1 MRNSIV
7 YRPGKKIDFR
17 LTIVLAAAILPAM
30 DSIAVGFDVQ
40 GGGGPRTLTSA
51 VLERLRA
58 DILSTKLVPGQKLHI
73 AGLAKQFSVSLTAVR
88 EALSRL
94 VADGLVQASDQ
105 RGFRVSPVS
114 PADLEDVTRTRIDI
128 EGLALRRSIER
139 GDQAWL
145 GAVEQAFAALSAVPY
160 RHPDDPQTHNEV
172 WIARHRIFHR
182 ALVNACGS
190 QWLLGF
196 RDILHEQSE
205 RYRRLSV
212 RRETGTVRDVEAE
225 HAAILHAVLKRDSDA
240 AVAALTQ
247 HFLTTMHLVELAAPK
262 FSEISETA

>member
-1 MRNSIV
+1 
-7 YRPGKKIDFR
+7 
-17 LTIVLAAAILPAM
+17 M
-30 DSIAVGFDVQ
+30 DSLAVGFDVK

-58 DILSTKLVPGQKLHI
+58 DILSTKLAPGQKLHI
-73 AGLAKQFSVSLTAVR
+73 AGLAKQFSVNLAAVR

-114 PADLEDVTRTRIDI
+114 PADLEDVTHTRIDI

-139 GDQAWL
+139 GDQTWL
-145 GAVEQAFAALSAVPY
+145 ASVESAFVALSAIPY
-160 RHPDDPQTHNEV
+160 RHPDDPTNHNEV
-172 WIARHRIFHR
+172 WIVRHRYFHR

-196 RDILHEQSE
+196 RDVLHEQSE
-205 RYRRLSV
+205 RYRRLSI
-212 RRETGTVRDVEAE
+212 RRETGKSRDVEAE
-225 HAAILHAVLKRDSDA
+225 HAAIVHAVLRRDADA
-240 AVAALTQ
+240 AVVALTQ
-247 HFLTTMHLVELAAPK
+247 HFLTTMHLVELAAPRI
-262 FSEISETA
+262 SGVSETA

>member
-1 MRNSIV
+1 
-7 YRPGKKIDFR
+7 
-17 LTIVLAAAILPAM
+17 M
-30 DSIAVGFDVQ
+30 DSAAFGFDVQ
-40 GGGGPRTLTSA
+40 RGDGPRSLTSA
-51 VLERLRA
+51 VLERLRS

-73 AGLAKQFSVSLTAVR
+73 AGLAKQFSVSLAAVR

-145 GAVEQAFAALSAVPY
+145 NSVESSFAALCAVPQ
-160 RHPDDPQTHNEV
+160 RDPGDPMKHNEV

-182 ALVNACGS
+182 ALVNACMIDAERTYVVRQASDENYLRQLSYIAECMRTHEYGVHFDLAGCDGNAIPS
-190 QWLLGF
+190 PQTNEQCYRYDWRAKLGLP
-196 RDILHEQSE
+196 RSN
-205 RYRRLSV
+205 
-212 RRETGTVRDVEAE
+212 
-225 HAAILHAVLKRDSDA
+225 
-240 AVAALTQ
+240 
-247 HFLTTMHLVELAAPK
+247 
-262 FSEISETA
+262 

>member
-1 MRNSIV
+1 
-7 YRPGKKIDFR
+7 
-17 LTIVLAAAILPAM
+17 M
-30 DSIAVGFDVQ
+30 DGIAVGFDVR

-114 PADLEDVTRTRIDI
+114 SEDLEDVTRTRIDI
-128 EGLALRRSIER
+128 ESLALRRSIER

-145 GAVEQAFAALSAVPY
+145 AAVEQAFAALCAVPY
-160 RHPDDPQTHNEV
+160 RHPDDPESHNEA
-172 WIARHRIFHR
+172 WIVRHRIFHL

-196 RDILHEQSE
+196 RDILYEQSE

-212 RRETGTVRDVEAE
+212 RRETGVSRNVEAE
-225 HAAILHAVLKRDSDA
+225 HAAIVRAVVRRDADA
-240 AVAALTQ
+240 AVEALSQ

-262 FSEISETA
+262 ISEISEPT

>member
-1 MRNSIV
+1 MNSV
-7 YRPGKKIDFR
+7 
-17 LTIVLAAAILPAM
+17 
-30 DSIAVGFDVQ
+30 AVSFNADGSA
-40 GGGGPRTLTSA
+40 GPRSLTSA

-73 AGLAKQFSVSLTAVR
+73 AGLAKQFSVSLAAVR

-114 PADLEDVTRTRIDI
+114 SADLADVTQTRIDI
-128 EGLALRRSIER
+128 ESLALRRSIER

-145 GAVEQAFAALSAVPY
+145 AAVEQAFEALCAVPY
-160 RHPDDPQTHNEV
+160 RHPDDPQSHNEI
-172 WIARHRIFHR
+172 WITRHRIFHR

-196 RDILHEQSE
+196 RDVLHEQSE

-212 RRETGTVRDVEAE
+212 RRETGRVRDVEAE
-225 HAAILHAVLKRDSDA
+225 HAAIVRAVLRRDPEA
-240 AVAALTQ
+240 AVAALSE
-247 HFLTTMHLVELAAPK
+247 HFLTTMHLVELAAPRI
-262 FSEISETA
+262 SQISETA

>member
-1 MRNSIV
+1 
-7 YRPGKKIDFR
+7 
-17 LTIVLAAAILPAM
+17 LTIDRAVAILPAM
-30 DSIAVGFDVQ
+30 DGIAVGFSTE
-40 GGGGPRTLTSA
+40 GGSGPRTLTSA

-73 AGLAKQFSVSLTAVR
+73 AGLAKQFSVSLAAVR

-145 GAVEQAFAALSAVPY
+145 ASVETAFAALAAVPQ
-160 RHPDDPQTHNEV
+160 RHPDDPMKHNEV
-172 WIARHRIFHR
+172 WIARHRVFHR

-196 RDILHEQSE
+196 RDVLHEQSE
-205 RYRRLSV
+205 RYRRLSI
-212 RRETGTVRDVEAE
+212 RRETGKSRDVEAE
-225 HAAILHAVLKRDSDA
+225 HAAIVHAVLRRDADA
-240 AVAALTQ
+240 AVAALTE
-247 HFLTTMHLVELAAPK
+247 HFLTTMHLVELAAPR
-262 FSEISETA
+262 ISEASNTA